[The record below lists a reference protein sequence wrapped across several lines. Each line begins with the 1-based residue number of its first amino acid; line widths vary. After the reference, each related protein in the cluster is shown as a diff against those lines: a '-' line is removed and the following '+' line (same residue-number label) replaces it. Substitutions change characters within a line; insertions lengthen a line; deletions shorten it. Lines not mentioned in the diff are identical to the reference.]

1 MRRNFLSDVVCFMSA
16 YTKLLAAKDDHPA
29 TPKLSRIPTAPLRDK
44 KMPKNPTMSM
54 GNNAYPTVLMIL

>member
-1 MRRNFLSDVVCFMSA
+1 MSA